1 MEEAFSYHPA
11 KLHPSSHSP
20 CHSDLRPAD
29 LSMAG
34 MDYRHHPFYLSLD
47 QKAVAVAIV
56 VDFGI
61 VPIDDVQY
69 GLSLTDPDPG
79 LHR

>member
-1 MEEAFSYHPA
+1 MVGTD
-11 KLHPSSHSP
+11 
-20 CHSDLRPAD
+20 C
-29 LSMAG
+29 
-34 MDYRHHPFYLSLD
+34 RHHLVYLVLVR
-47 QKAVAVAIV
+47 KAVAVAIE